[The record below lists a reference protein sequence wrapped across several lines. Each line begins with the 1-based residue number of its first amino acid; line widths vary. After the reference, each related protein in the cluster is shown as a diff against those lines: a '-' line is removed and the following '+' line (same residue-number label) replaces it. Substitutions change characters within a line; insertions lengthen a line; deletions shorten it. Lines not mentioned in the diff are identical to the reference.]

1 MRLGSTCAFCLFC
14 FFFWACFR
22 PIPVEAQYQ
31 TIIRHARVLD
41 GSGNPWFYADVAID
55 DQRIAAVGNLIGATA
70 ELEIDAEGLYLAP
83 GFIDPH
89 SHAAEGLVAADR
101 SPAVPLLA
109 QGITTVVINPDGGG
123 PVDLAKQRK
132 ALLRDGL
139 GINVMQLVPHG
150 TVRRVVMGMENR
162 PATENELAAMEQ
174 LVKAGMDSGAWGL
187 SSGPF
192 YAPGSFSDTHE
203 LITLASMAAGY
214 GGVYSSHIRDESS
227 YSIGVVAAV
236 DEVIEI
242 AREARLPGIVTHIKV
257 LGPPV
262 WGFSG
267 AIVTRID
274 RARAE
279 GVEVYADQY
288 PYIASATGLGAALV
302 PRWAVAGGSDSLEMR
317 MGDVKTMALIRKGM
331 IENLARRGGADR
343 IQFRSFSPDPSVEG
357 RLLSEVARNWEL
369 DPIDAAIRM
378 VREGDA
384 GIVSFNMNER
394 DVATFMRQLWT
405 MTSSDGAFPAWGD
418 GVPHPRAF
426 GTFPR
431 KIRKYA
437 IEEDVVDL
445 PAAIRSMTSLP
456 AQVFGLSDRGTIRV
470 GAVADLVVFDLN
482 RIRDRSTFTEPY
494 QMAEG
499 IVHVFI
505 NGERAWINEAATGTL
520 AGQVLLKR

>member
-1 MRLGSTCAFCLFC
+1 MIRLRFLILVLIGIALSPAELQ
-14 FFFWACFR
+14 
-22 PIPVEAQYQ
+22 AQYQ

-41 GSGNPWFYADVAID
+41 GSGNPWFYADVATD
-55 DQRIAAVGNLIGATA
+55 GDRIVAIGDLEGAMASREVDAT
-70 ELEIDAEGLYLAP
+70 GLYLAP
-83 GFIDPH
+83 GFIDSH

-101 SPAVPLLA
+101 SSAKPLLA
-109 QGITTVVINPDGGG
+109 EGITTVIINPDGGG
-123 PVDLAKQRK
+123 AVDLVKQQE

-150 TVRRVVMGMENR
+150 TVRRQVMGMQNR
-162 PATENELAAMEQ
+162 RPSSDELGAMKTLVRKGMAA
-174 LVKAGMDSGAWGL
+174 GAWGL

-192 YAPGSFSDTHE
+192 YAPGSFSDTKE
-203 LITLASMAAGY
+203 LIELAKVAAAY
-214 GGVYSSHIRDESS
+214 GGVYTSHIRDESN
-227 YSIGVVAAV
+227 YTIGVVAAV

-242 AREARLPGIVTHIKV
+242 ARNAKLPGIVTHIKV

-302 PRWAVAGGSDSLEMR
+302 PRWAVAGGRDSLEMR
-317 MGDVKTMALIRKGM
+317 MSDVNTMARIRQGM
-331 IENLARRGGADR
+331 VENLARRGGADR
-343 IQFRSFSPDPSVEG
+343 IQFRSFSPDPLVEG
-357 RLLSEVARNWEL
+357 RLLSEVARSWEL

-378 VREGDA
+378 IQQGDA

-394 DVATFMRQLWT
+394 DVATFMQQPWT
-405 MTSSDGAFPAWGD
+405 MTSSDGAFPEWGS

-426 GTFPR
+426 GAFPR
-431 KIRKYA
+431 KIRKYV
-437 IEEDVVDL
+437 IEDDIVDL
-445 PAAIRSMTSLP
+445 PTAIRSMTSLP
-456 AQVFGLSDRGTIRV
+456 AQVFGLQDRGIIRV
-470 GAVADLVVFDLN
+470 GAVADLVVFDLD
-482 RIRDRSTFTEPY
+482 RVRDKSIFTKPY

-499 IVHVFI
+499 VVHVFV
-505 NGERAWINEAATGTL
+505 NGQPAWTGGTATDFMSGR
-520 AGQVLLKR
+520 VLRKR

>member
-1 MRLGSTCAFCLFC
+1 MYKLLRILLILCVGLF
-14 FFFWACFR
+14 
-22 PIPVEAQYQ
+22 PVEAFAQYH
-31 TIIRHARVLD
+31 TLIRGARVLD
-41 GSGNPWFYADVAID
+41 GSGNPWIYADVAINGD
-55 DQRIAAVGNLIGATA
+55 RIVAVGDLDGAMA
-70 ELEIDAEGLYLAP
+70 SFEVDATELYLAP
-83 GFIDPH
+83 GFIDSH

-101 SPAVPLLA
+101 SSAKPLLA
-109 QGITTVVINPDGGG
+109 EGITTVVINPDGGG
-123 PVDLAKQRK
+123 AVDLVKQQE

-150 TVRRVVMGMENR
+150 TVRRQVMGLANR
-162 PATENELAAMEQ
+162 RPNSDELATMKTLVRQGME
-174 LVKAGMDSGAWGL
+174 AGAWGL
-187 SSGPF
+187 SNGAF
-192 YAPGSFSDTHE
+192 YAPGSFADTNE
-203 LITLASMAAGY
+203 LIELAKVAAAY
-214 GGVYSSHIRDESS
+214 GGVYTSHIRDESN
-227 YSIGVVAAV
+227 YTIGVVAAV
-236 DEVIEI
+236 DEVIEV
-242 AREARLPGIVTHIKV
+242 ARNAKLPGIVTHIKV

-302 PRWAVAGGSDSLEMR
+302 PRWAVAGGSDSLEIR
-317 MGDVKTMALIRKGM
+317 MGDVKTMALIRQGM
-331 IENLARRGGADR
+331 VENLARRGGADR

-378 VREGDA
+378 VQQGDA

-394 DVATFMRQLWT
+394 DVATFMQQTWT
-405 MTSSDGAFPAWGD
+405 MTSSDGAFPEWGN

-426 GTFPR
+426 GAFPR
-431 KIRKYA
+431 KIRKYV
-437 IEEDVVDL
+437 IEVEIIDL

-456 AQVFGLSDRGTIRV
+456 AQVFGLQDRGVIRI

-482 RIRDRSTFTEPY
+482 RIRDKSTFTEPF

-499 IVHVFI
+499 MVHVFV
-505 NGERAWINEAATGTL
+505 NGQPSWTAGNATDVQ
-520 AGQVLLKR
+520 AGRVLYKR